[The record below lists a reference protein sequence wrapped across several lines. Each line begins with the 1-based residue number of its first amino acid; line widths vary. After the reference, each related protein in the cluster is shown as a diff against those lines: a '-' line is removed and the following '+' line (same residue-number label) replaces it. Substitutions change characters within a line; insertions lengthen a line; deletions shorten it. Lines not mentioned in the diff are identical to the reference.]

1 MALTEITKGMS
12 NAAEAINGNFA
23 KVAEKGSGVNT
34 ALQLTNSWTGTVRW
48 RKNDVNV
55 VTIEVDV
62 AKNALSISPL
72 NDIALLPASIRTFEK
87 VLPVVSTT
95 TGDIGF
101 LYINAAGVLRTPA
114 NSVLK
119 PGLSY
124 HGVITYTI

>member
-34 ALQLTNSWTGTVRW
+34 ALQLTNGWIGTVRW
-48 RKNDVNV
+48 RKNDGNV

-62 AKNALSISPL
+62 AKNSTITPL
-72 NDIALLPASIRTFEK
+72 NDIATLPPLIRGYEK
-87 VLPVVSTT
+87 VLPVIATR
-95 TGDIGF
+95 TGDIEF

-114 NSVLK
+114 K
-119 PGLSY
+119 TTMQAGLSY